1 MTNDEC
7 LRNDEARMPKI
18 RRGGTRA
25 RTDSFVIRHSGFF
38 SRSSIDIRHYL
49 LICVTWVC
57 SASLCRAGGGP
68 ENLFLVVN
76 AHSQNSRTVAN
87 HYARLRRIPP
97 GNICYLD
104 WDGNI
109 EATDIETFRQK
120 ILGPALEAVQQ
131 RALSNQIDYLVY
143 SSDFPWRIDFAGD
156 LPPAQRNLESL
167 SGSITSFTYLYQFT
181 LSRSPLYM
189 SMTANHY
196 MRDPELKPE
205 VASTRGFRGW
215 YGWGP
220 HGELL
225 ESGGIRYLLSTMLAV
240 NSGRGTT
247 IPETLRYL
255 QRSASADGSAPKG
268 TIYFMSNSDVRST
281 TRQPKFDSAVAEL
294 KRLGIAATVL
304 EGTAP
309 IRKRDV
315 AGAMLGSP
323 LISWEDT
330 QSKILPGAIV
340 ENLTSFG
347 GVLSKGAGQ
356 TPLTDFL
363 RYGAAGSSG
372 TVIEPRAVPY
382 KFPTADIQV
391 HYGRGSS
398 LAEAFYQSVS
408 GPYQLLIVGDPL
420 CQPWAKIPDVK
431 VSGVEPGQ
439 TVKGMLE
446 LKPSATLPGGRQI
459 DRFELFINGIKID
472 GCDPGGR
479 MSVDTAG
486 IADGYSELRIAAVAA
501 GLIET
506 QGEIV
511 IPIIV
516 NNHGLSIE
524 AAASAEKVA
533 VGERLVISAKAPRM
547 DAIAVFQQSQVIG
560 TINGSTG
567 SLEVDTSNLGEG
579 PLVFRAVAH
588 GSGSPPARAI
598 SRPIYVEIKG
608 AQAR

>member
-1 MTNDEC
+1 MSN
-7 LRNDEARMPKI
+7 I
-18 RRGGTRA
+18 RHGATRA
-25 RTDSFVIRHSGFF
+25 RTETFVIRHSGFF
-38 SRSSIDIRHYL
+38 RHSSLDFRHFL
-49 LICVTWVC
+49 LICVVLVC
-57 SASLCRAGGGP
+57 SVSLCRAGGGP

-76 AHSQNSRTVAN
+76 SRSQNSRTVAN

-97 GNICYLD
+97 GNVCYLD
-104 WDGNI
+104 WDGNV
-109 EATDIETFRQK
+109 ESTDIETFRQK
-120 ILGPALEAVQQ
+120 ILGPALAAIQE
-131 RALSNQIDYLVY
+131 RALSNQIDYVVY
-143 SSDFPWRIDFAGD
+143 SSDFPWRIDFASD
-156 LPPAQRNLESL
+156 LPPEQRGLESL
-167 SGSITSFTYLYQFT
+167 SGSITSLTYLYQLT

-196 MRDPELKPE
+196 LREPDLKSD
-205 VASTRGFRGW
+205 VAPTRGFRSW

-225 ESGGIRYLLSTMLAV
+225 ESGGNRYLLSTMLAV

-247 IPETLRYL
+247 IPETLNYL
-255 QRSASADGSAPKG
+255 RRSASADGSVPKG

-281 TRQPKFDSAVAEL
+281 TRQPKFDAAVADL
-294 KRLGIAATVL
+294 KKLGIAATVL

-323 LISWEDT
+323 TINWEET

-363 RYGAAGSSG
+363 RFGAAGSSG
-372 TVIEPRAVPY
+372 TVIEPRAVPN
-382 KFPTADIQV
+382 KFPTADVQV

-398 LAEAFYQSVS
+398 LAEAFYQSVW

-431 VSGVEPGQ
+431 LSGVEPGQ

-446 LKPSATLPGGRQI
+446 LKPSATLPGNRQA
-459 DRFELFINGIKID
+459 DRFELFINGIRID
-472 GCDPGGR
+472 RCDPGGR
-479 MSVDTAG
+479 MSVDTEG
-486 IADGYSELRIAAVAA
+486 IADGYSELRIVAVAA
-501 GLIET
+501 GPIET
-506 QGEIV
+506 QGETIV
-511 IPIIV
+511 PITV
-516 NNHGLSIE
+516 DNHGLSI
-524 AAASAEKVA
+524 AASASADKVA
-533 VGERLVISAKAPRM
+533 VGGRLEISAKAPRM
-547 DAIAVFQQSQVIG
+547 DAITIFQQSQVIG

-567 SLEVDTSNLGEG
+567 SLDIDTTNLGEG

-588 GSGSPPARAI
+588 GNGTPPARVL

-608 AQAR
+608 VQVR